1 MNAILDFLEFILLSL
16 LGIVEFVIIAN
27 AIMSWLIA
35 FNIVNTRHP
44 IVGQIARALDAVTRP
59 VLRPI
64 QRAIPAMGGL
74 DISPLIV
81 ILVIEG
87 ARIYLV
93 PPLFVWLHTL
103 AGAPV
108 GV

>member
-27 AIMSWLIA
+27 AVMSWLIA
-35 FNIVNTRHP
+35 FNIVNMRHP
-44 IVGQIARALDAVTRP
+44 VVAQIARGLDAVTRP

-64 QRAIPAMGGL
+64 QKMIPSMGGL

-87 ARIYLV
+87 ARGYLI
-93 PPLFVWLHTL
+93 PPLFAWLHTVL
-103 AGAPV
+103 GGPV